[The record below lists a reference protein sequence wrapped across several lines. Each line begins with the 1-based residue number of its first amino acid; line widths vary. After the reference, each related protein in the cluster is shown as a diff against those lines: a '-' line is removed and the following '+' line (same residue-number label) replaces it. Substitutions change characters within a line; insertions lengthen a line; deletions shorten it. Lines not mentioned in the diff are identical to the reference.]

1 MPFDPAKLEAA
12 RKAVAPKESGGF
24 DPAKLEAARM
34 AVKQPESA
42 PGRIGTALEGY
53 REGFASGLAGSPLAP
68 GSSISGKVGHFI
80 GEAGPV
86 AIGAGLGT
94 PGGPVGMA
102 IGGALG
108 KLAQKTTAA
117 GLGAAERVLGTPE
130 SERKF
135 QGGSSA
141 LGAAGEVAT
150 TGMVQG
156 TLGAALGF
164 AGAAM
169 NTQTAKA
176 IGRKLA
182 EGGGQVLRIVTNV
195 KPGTGAA
202 ALSDLEKFTNAP
214 SEEAVSSAYKSFYDR
229 ISAALGRVVK
239 GRKELIAESTDPFET
254 VGRSVKEMRKAH
266 NALNEGRLDIQEAIN
281 ASQAA
286 RKVRDMKMRGNEFAQ
301 EVAETADDLK
311 DKFDDFIEA
320 NAPQSLKGEWQRVR
334 EMNFWKEVRSEFNT
348 ALPQNV
354 NQFPNALRGNL
365 GLAGGAVAGA
375 MGGGPIGAAIGAG
388 VGLAAQSPALYGFG
402 MEGAYYGLKAGQQL
416 GTVAARNLSEKAP
429 TQSIELLKKEYDRRR
444 LGPR

>member
-1 MPFDPAKLEAA
+1 MA
-12 RKAVAPKESGGF
+12 RKFTEADFADEPRKFSESDFADAPSAVDRYTSGF
-24 DPAKLEAARM
+24 E
-34 AVKQPESA
+34 
-42 PGRIGTALEGY
+42 
-53 REGFASGLAGSPLAP
+53 SGLAGKPIP
-68 GSSISGKVGHFI
+68 DGSGFVANVGHFM

-86 AIGAGLGT
+86 AIGAGFGT
-94 PGGPVGMA
+94 PGGPIGMA

-108 KLAQKTTAA
+108 KLAQKTTVA
-117 GLGAAERVLGTPE
+117 GLGAAERVLDTPE

-135 QGGSSA
+135 QA
-141 LGAAGEVAT
+141 DNTVLGTVGEVAT
-150 TGMVQG
+150 TGAVQG

-182 EGGGQVLRIVTNV
+182 EGGGQVLRVLTNV
-195 KPGTGAA
+195 KPGTGTAA
-202 ALSDLEKFTNAP
+202 ISDLDKFANAP
-214 SEEAVSSAYKSFYDR
+214 SEEAVSTAYKSFYGR
-229 ISAALGRVVK
+229 MSAALGNAVK
-239 GRKELIAESTDPFET
+239 GRKQLIEESSDPFET
-254 VGRSVKEMRKAH
+254 VGRSVKEMRAAANK
-266 NALNEGRLDIQEAIN
+266 LRDGKLDIQEAIS

-320 NAPQSLKGEWQRVR
+320 NAPAGLKGEWQRVR
-334 EMNFWKEVRSEFNT
+334 EMNFWKEVRAEFST

-365 GLAGGAVAGA
+365 GLAGGATAGA
-375 MGGGPIGAAIGAG
+375 MGGGPLGAVIGAG
-388 VGLAAQSPALYGFG
+388 VGLAAQSPALYGLG
-402 MEGAYYGLKAGQQL
+402 MEGAYYGLRAGRQIGEAALRGKAEQ
-416 GTVAARNLSEKAP
+416 AP
-429 TQSIELLKKEYDRRR
+429 PQAIEALKKEYDRRR